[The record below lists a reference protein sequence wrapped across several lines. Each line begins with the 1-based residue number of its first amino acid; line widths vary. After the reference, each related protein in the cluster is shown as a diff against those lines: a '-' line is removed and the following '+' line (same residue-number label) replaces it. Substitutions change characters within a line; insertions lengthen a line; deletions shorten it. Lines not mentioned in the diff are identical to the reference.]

1 MFFLCVGYLLNR
13 FSASRC
19 SLMNSSRLRS
29 KATIAFGFL
38 SLQSTSVTV
47 QARVYW
53 PVMSTSTKQGSV
65 LTISGL
71 IERLNPDVASV
82 EKVIYGKNANTMM
95 VLGEARGAV
104 IAAAAAA
111 GIEIYEYEPRRAKMS
126 VCGNGLASKEQVQRM
141 TKTLLALDAL
151 PQNDAADALA
161 LAICHANARPFL
173 AGKGNLV

>member
-1 MFFLCVGYLLNR
+1 MRILGVDT
-13 FSASRC
+13 S
-19 SLMNSSRLRS
+19 LRS
-29 KATIAFGFL
+29 TGYGVIDVSG
-38 SLQSTSVTV
+38 S
-47 QARVYW
+47 RYI
-53 PVMSTSTKQGSV
+53 PVEWGNIPNAQTLPHSECIKKIF

-71 IERLNPDVASV
+71 IERLKPDVASV

-104 IAAAAAA
+104 IAAAAVA

-141 TKTLLALDAL
+141 MKTILALDAL

-161 LAICHANARPFL
+161 LAICHANAKPFL
-173 AGKGNLV
+173 QTKGDRV